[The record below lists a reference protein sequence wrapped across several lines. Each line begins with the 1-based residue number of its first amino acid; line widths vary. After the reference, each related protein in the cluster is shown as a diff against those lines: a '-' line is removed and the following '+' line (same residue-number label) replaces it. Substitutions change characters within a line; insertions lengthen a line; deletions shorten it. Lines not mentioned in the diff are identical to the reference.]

1 MNLYLTSG
9 QGGGWLSIIMVVGM
23 LAVLYF
29 FMIRPQRKQE
39 KETANMRNNLAI
51 GDEVVTIGGIVG
63 IIVGINDKETV
74 TIVTS
79 RDRTRL
85 NMLKSSISKVLV
97 PAASEEK
104 EESKN

>member
-1 MNLYLTSG
+1 MNLYLTSS

-39 KETANMRNNLAI
+39 KETANMRNSLAI